1 MWKQCPRCKALY
13 QTDAGRCPL
22 DGADLTAAADPRV
35 GALVGA
41 HYRLVRPLGY
51 GSTAAVYHA
60 RHEASGRDV
69 ALKLLD
75 PRYAATAASKTR
87 FLDEA
92 RASNLLRHR
101 NIVDVTDSGVDGD
114 NLYLVMELLDGE
126 ALHERLARGPG
137 APAEALE
144 AAIDVASALARA
156 HEADVIHRDIKP
168 ANIFLCARSPRVRV
182 LDFGL
187 AQMHRDQKLSITG
200 QIFGTPAYMAPEQVL
215 GERCTP
221 ASDLYSLGVTLFEM
235 LTAQMPFTGAVIDVM
250 LDRTRLDAPR
260 VCALSRELTP
270 EVDAVVARLLARA
283 PAARP
288 RDARQVAVELRR
300 ALDALPPDAARAEAP
315 LRSD

>member
-1 MWKQCPRCKALY
+1 MWKHCTRCKALY

-22 DGADLTAAADPRV
+22 DGAALTAAADPRV
-35 GALVGA
+35 GTLVGA
-41 HYRLVRPLGY
+41 HYRLVRALGY

-60 RHEASGRDV
+60 RHEASGRAV

-75 PRYAATAASKTR
+75 PRYAATSASKTR

-101 NIVDVTDSGVDGD
+101 NIVDITDSGVDGD

-126 ALHERLARGPG
+126 SLHDRLLRGPI

-144 AAIDVASALARA
+144 VASEVASALVRA
-156 HEADVIHRDIKP
+156 HESAVIHRDIKP

-200 QIFGTPAYMAPEQVL
+200 QIFGTPGYMAPEQVL

-221 ASDLYSLGVTLFEM
+221 ASDLYSLGITLFEM
-235 LTAQMPFTGAVIDVM
+235 LTAQLPFTGPVIDVM
-250 LDRTRLDAPR
+250 LDRTRKEAPR
-260 VCALSRELTP
+260 VHTLAPATAP
-270 EVDAVVARLLARA
+270 EVDALVARLLARA

-288 RDARQVAVELRR
+288 RDASQVVLELRR
-300 ALDALPPDAARAEAP
+300 ALDALPFDSGRTAAPARH
-315 LRSD
+315 D